1 MNDIILDRVAI
12 WKPVSNLEVGKLDS
26 RQHTAGTRYKRKGSN
41 VYSSASLITRFVKNY
56 KVGKTTFALFV
67 RSDRSDYKAIEK
79 ELDEIAKGF
88 KAAEVKELIEN
99 ASFSQFSY
107 LDVYLKGA
115 K

>member
-12 WKPVSNLEVGKLDS
+12 WKPAPNLEVGKMDA
-26 RQHTAGTRYKRKGSN
+26 RQHTAGTRYKRAGSN
-41 VYSSASLITRFVKNY
+41 VYSNVALITRFVKNY

-67 RSDRSDYKAIEK
+67 RSDRTDYKEVEK
-79 ELDEIAKGF
+79 QLDEIAKGF
-88 KAAEVKELIEN
+88 KVAEVKELTEKATVTTFN
-99 ASFSQFSY
+99 Y